1 MRTSL
6 RFPSPVTA
14 CLCFL
19 ASGCSS
25 YGLIEPAPVQPHP
38 VVVEFTEGQL
48 LGWTEVPTT
57 AYFVPDSQLI
67 IVGQPGQVGNVPDT
81 GRPAWASAI
90 AVAGT
95 IMGGGGTGGGL
106 GGAGEIDTE
115 DLEDAV
121 HINLTAQ
128 AKQATHELIAAGYYA
143 DSFATSESP
152 SLSVLSVFTTVIL
165 NYVDDNDA
173 VPFIL
178 LKARL
183 TDSNAESKIWEARYF
198 VSSGKPLPVVGDG
211 SWAELGSDGI
221 ESALTP
227 DLKRVIQFMLSDI
240 SSPRLRD
247 NNELYRVQSR
257 FPYLKERMQTVG
269 YMLDEDEQSIYFAP
283 KIADSMVF
291 SGIHILSKSVTDYRK
306 AVKGD
311 AGVAGFRILKEAN

>member
-1 MRTSL
+1 
-6 RFPSPVTA
+6 
-14 CLCFL
+14 
-19 ASGCSS
+19 
-25 YGLIEPAPVQPHP
+25 
-38 VVVEFTEGQL
+38 
-48 LGWTEVPTT
+48 
-57 AYFVPDSQLI
+57 
-67 IVGQPGQVGNVPDT
+67 
-81 GRPAWASAI
+81 
-90 AVAGT
+90 
-95 IMGGGGTGGGL
+95 MGGGGTGGGL

-128 AKQATHELIAAGYYA
+128 AKQATQELIAAGYYA

-183 TDSNAESKIWEARYF
+183 TDLNAESKIWEARYF